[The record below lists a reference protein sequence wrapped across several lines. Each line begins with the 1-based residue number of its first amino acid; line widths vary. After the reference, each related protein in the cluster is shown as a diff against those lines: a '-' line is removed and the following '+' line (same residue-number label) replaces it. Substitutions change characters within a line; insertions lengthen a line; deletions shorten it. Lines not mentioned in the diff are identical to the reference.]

1 MAYRVLGEKKSLKK
15 QAFAALAQK
24 LRGALSAG
32 EWDAVS
38 SLDHECSA
46 LVASLCDEDAVDAG
60 LRAEIDAVA
69 ALYDELQRAGR
80 AERERLAAELTK
92 LNQAKQVSRAY
103 GSLG

>member
-1 MAYRVLGEKKSLKK
+1 MSLKK

-46 LVASLCDEDAVDAG
+46 LVASLCDEDAADAG
-60 LRAEIDAVA
+60 LRAEIDAMA
-69 ALYDELQRAGR
+69 TLYEELQQTGC
-80 AERERLAAELTK
+80 AERERLAMELTK
-92 LNQAKQVSRAY
+92 LNQARQVSRAY
-103 GSLG
+103 RPLG

>member
-1 MAYRVLGEKKSLKK
+1 MAYCAVGEKMSLKK

-24 LRGALSAG
+24 LRGALNSG

-46 LVASLCDEDAVDAG
+46 LVASLSDEDATDAG
-60 LRAEIDAVA
+60 LRAEIDAMA
-69 ALYDELQRAGR
+69 TLYEELQLTGR
-80 AERERLAAELTK
+80 AERERLAAELTR

>member
-1 MAYRVLGEKKSLKK
+1 MAYCAVGEKMSLKK

-24 LRGALSAG
+24 LRNALDAG
-32 EWDAVS
+32 EWETVR
-38 SLDHECSA
+38 SLDGECSA
-46 LVASLCDEDAVDAG
+46 LVASLCDEDATDAG

-80 AERERLAAELTK
+80 VERERLATELTK